1 MNPPSPTTAT
11 FLKPPIAVKREEEAG
26 VKDEDDDEDMLI
38 GASTASQDPAEALK
52 DRNRRKQRL
61 FRERQK
67 MAIKNLEAQIKAVQG
82 QVMGEGGK

>member
-11 FLKPPIAVKREEEAG
+11 FLKPPLAVKREDGAG
-26 VKDEDDDEDMLI
+26 VKKEEEDEEMLAA
-38 GASTASQDPAEALK
+38 GQDPAEALK